1 MRVTIVP
8 TGFEGFGDAISRG
21 MSEGYAQKM
30 KDKEKK
36 EMSLSDLLTLEALKR
51 TDVISEEGYNTFLS
65 QYDKKALETMAS
77 QATQGQPSG
86 QVVPPQGQ
94 PQGIRP
100 PMEVLGS
107 DPRMG
112 RNAVRPPVSPMEA
125 MMAKTTN
132 VKTDAM
138 AAQEAYDEK
147 QKKTKISGAELWKA
161 SEQERQ
167 KTLSETFGKT
177 ARAITALSNLVG
189 YGKAVDEDIK
199 VPEMLKGFSGAYRGA
214 VGELGSFR
222 YASDKLQ
229 KETKSAQAYR
239 AQVSDILTSL
249 TPIMSGQARW
259 VQGLAEVVLKSIP
272 NLSRTTEVRDEIV
285 AQTARS
291 MLSLSFAVENGFLTD
306 DIAKRF
312 GIDKD
317 TGELTVGQAEDVMKL
332 IDRSFLTKDQE
343 EQIEM
348 AVDFILNTPA
358 IRQGKIEGQ
367 GETDTP
373 TQPTSG
379 WSDEKENRL
388 QELRKKLGR

>member
-1 MRVTIVP
+1 MAITILP
-8 TGFEGFGDAISRG
+8 SWGDYVG
-21 MSEGYAQKM
+21 KGLSEAGQNIGGYIM
-30 KDKEKK
+30 KKAELEAEEKK
-36 EMSLSDLLTLEALKR
+36 KTPFEILEEAVANDMAEKYNKEGTLTDESFETYMKSQGYPMAPESQQVQPTRQYTPDMGSLSDR
-51 TDVISEEGYNTFLS
+51 
-65 QYDKKALETMAS
+65 
-77 QATQGQPSG
+77 P
-86 QVVPPQGQ
+86 QVPIG
-94 PQGIRP
+94 
-100 PMEVLGS
+100 
-107 DPRMG
+107 
-112 RNAVRPPVSPMEA
+112 EA
-125 MMAKTTN
+125 MMAKKTGTT
-132 VKTDAM
+132 TDAM
-138 AAQEAYDEK
+138 AKQVAFDEK
-147 QKKTKISGAELWKA
+147 QKKTKIGGAELWKA

-177 ARAITALSNLVG
+177 SRAITALSNLVG

-272 NLSRTTEVRDEIV
+272 NLSRMTEVREEIV

-291 MLSLSFAVENGFLTD
+291 MLSLSFAVENGFLTE

-358 IRQGKIEGQ
+358 IRKGKTEG
-367 GETDTP
+367 GVETDTT